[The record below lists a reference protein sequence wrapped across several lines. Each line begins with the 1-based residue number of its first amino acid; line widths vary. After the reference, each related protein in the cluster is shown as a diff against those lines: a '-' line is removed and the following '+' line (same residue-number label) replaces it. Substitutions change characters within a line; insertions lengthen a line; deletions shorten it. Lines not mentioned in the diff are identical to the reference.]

1 MNITSNQI
9 YHVFNRGNNKQPIFF
24 NRENYLYFL
33 KKVRNHLYPS
43 CDILAYCL
51 MPNHFH
57 FLIHMNEESTKNAVN
72 KTGGIELSH
81 FSNGLK
87 ILLSS
92 YTRGVN
98 KQQER
103 TGTLLSQNTKI
114 KPTFGGSI
122 IDDYAV
128 WCFRYIHQ
136 NPVKANLVSSPED
149 WEFSSYQD
157 YLGLR
162 DGTICNQTLAAE
174 LLEFELN
181 EFYEFVEDE
190 ISEEFEL

>member
-1 MNITSNQI
+1 
-9 YHVFNRGNNKQPIFF
+9 
-24 NRENYLYFL
+24 
-33 KKVRNHLYPS
+33 
-43 CDILAYCL
+43 

-57 FLIHMNEESTKNAVN
+57 FLIHMNEESSEVAVN
-72 KTGGIELSH
+72 KSGGIELSN

-98 KQQER
+98 IQQER

-136 NPVKANLVSSPED
+136 NPVKASLVSAPED

-157 YLGLR
+157 YHGLR
-162 DGTICNQTLAAE
+162 DGTLWNQNLAAE
-174 LLEFELN
+174 LLDFELN
-181 EFYEFVEDE
+181 EFFEFVGKEVL
-190 ISEEFEL
+190 EEFEV